1 MQMTLPQE
9 VQYILQ
15 TLHNMQYPTYV
26 VGGCVR
32 DVLRG
37 KTPKDWDITTAAP
50 PEVVMAAFSKTIP
63 TGIRHG
69 TVTVVLAGGQYEV
82 TTFRVDGAYE
92 NHRSPQSI
100 VFTQDVTEDL
110 SRRDFT
116 MNAIAYH
123 PETGL
128 IDPFGGQEDIKKG
141 IIRCVGDPVV
151 RFDEDALR
159 MLRAVRF
166 SAQTGFPLQ
175 KDILQAMKQLAG
187 LMSKISGERIRDELL
202 KTLLSDRPET
212 VIILQETGILAVIL
226 PELDRCFSVLQNIKY
241 HVYDVGRHSIEVM
254 RHTPNNAVLRLAG
267 LFHDLGKPDKKTT
280 DEAGVDHFKG
290 HDAQSVLLADGVL
303 GRLRFDNRTK
313 DDVLRLIRHHD
324 RRIEPTKKSVRRA
337 ASAIGADLFLDLL
350 ALQRADMRGQNPA
363 LLEER
368 LAYLDTIE
376 SLWKEIVAD
385 GEALSVADLAIGG
398 NDLLQLG
405 YQGKQIGRALSAAL
419 EYILDHPEA
428 NTRPILLEWIQK
440 QFFV

>member
-128 IDPFGGQEDIKKG
+128 IDPLGGQEDIKKG

-241 HVYDVGRHSIEVM
+241 HVYDVGRPSIEVM